1 MQSQFAEMLEH
12 FGESVGLEGLELN
25 ESGACSLV
33 IDDLVV
39 NMETSEE
46 AGQFFMYSVLGDM
59 PEAGKEEVYAALLGA
74 NVFFEQT
81 HGATLGVDE
90 NTGVVLL
97 QYQTPLGALT
107 ENQFFTVMEDF
118 ANVAEAW
125 AVHLEKLGA
134 VEPEHNEPEQKV
146 EEIPAP
152 ASMPMAGMRV

>member
-1 MQSQFAEMLEH
+1 MQSEFAKMLEH
-12 FGESVGLEGLELN
+12 FGESVGLEALELN

-33 IDDLVV
+33 IDDVIV
-39 NMETSEE
+39 TMETSEE

-59 PEAGKEEVYAALLGA
+59 PEVGKEDVYAALLGA

-90 NTGVVLL
+90 NTDVVVL
-97 QYQTPLGALT
+97 QYQTPLAALT
-107 ENQFFTVMEDF
+107 ENQFFRVMEDF
-118 ANVAEAW
+118 VNVAEAW
-125 AVHLEKLGA
+125 AVHLEKLGV
-134 VEPEHNEPEQKV
+134 VEPEQREPEQNV